1 MPPTSPLTSPTSSS
15 ITQGTWQ
22 WLRTEYSDG
31 SSLAAL
37 DPSKYTIALLASGR
51 ISVQADCNSGSGTY
65 ALESPRLAIGPIAM
79 SLLACGPDSQD
90 THFLTDLG
98 KVETYVFTG
107 QQLALNLAADGGTM
121 TFEPL
126 PPASLVGVAWRVTG
140 YNNGR
145 GGVVSV
151 VPATQL
157 SATFG
162 ADSTLSGDT
171 GCTTFRA
178 TYTLAG
184 AMVTIGP
191 IATTRRACLS
201 DEASTQEQAFLAAL
215 GAASSYELVGDRL
228 TLRDAT
234 GATQLSLVRPTVQP
248 APTP

>member
-1 MPPTSPLTSPTSSS
+1 MPPTTALTAPSSS
-15 ITQGTWQ
+15 ITQGTWP

-51 ISVQADCNSGSGTY
+51 ISVQADCNSGSGIYT
-65 ALESPRLAIGPIAM
+65 LESPRLTIGPVAM

-90 THFLTDLG
+90 THFLADLG
-98 KVETYVFTG
+98 TVVSYVFDG
-107 QQLALNLAADGGTM
+107 QHLVLNLPAEGGTM

-126 PPASLVGVAWRVTG
+126 PLASLVGVAWRVTG

-162 ADSTLSGDT
+162 ADGTLSGDT
-171 GCTTFRA
+171 GCNTFRA
-178 TYTLAG
+178 SYTLAG
-184 AMVTIGP
+184 ATVTIGP

-201 DEASTQEQAFLAAL
+201 DAASTQEQAFLAAL

-228 TLRDAT
+228 ALWDAA